1 MTGFDGDEQTGR
13 PDGDATGQSDGDATG
28 RRRAVAETYDRIAD
42 HFAET
47 RHHPWPEVRAF
58 LTDRAGGVGLDLGAG
73 NGRHAEL
80 LAERTERV
88 VAVDASRALLA
99 VARERATDR
108 GYDDRLAAVAGD
120 AVRLPV
126 RTDSVDLGVYVATL
140 HHVPTRTDRVAS
152 LSELARVLAPDGV
165 AVVSVWSTAHDR
177 FDREEGFDTTVDWT
191 LPGGETVPRYYH
203 VYDPAEFR
211 TDLADSRL
219 AVRSTRISS
228 GNCYAVVAGSREED
242 TCSRPA

>member
-1 MTGFDGDEQTGR
+1 MAGFDGDEQTG
-13 PDGDATGQSDGDATG
+13 QSGGDATG

-47 RHHPWPEVRAF
+47 RHHPWPEVREF
-58 LTDRAGGVGLDLGAG
+58 LADREGTVGLDLGAG

-80 LAERTERV
+80 LAERTDRV
-88 VAVDASRALLA
+88 VALDASRALLA
-99 VARERATDR
+99 VARERATER
-108 GYDDRLAAVAGD
+108 EYDDRLAAVAGD

-126 RTDSVDLGVYVATL
+126 RTDSVELGVYVATL

-211 TDLADSRL
+211 ADLADSRL
-219 AVRSTRISS
+219 TVRSTRVSS
-228 GNCYAVVAGSREED
+228 GNCYAVVTTSREED